1 MAIGILMRRLTAW
14 PLAEALH
21 DDVELG
27 EGEDAV
33 LVLVEEH
40 EDLLELG
47 DLLVGQLPFVLEQS
61 ILLVLCLVAFEKRTT
76 LLGCMC
82 TLSRAAKCPHM
93 MPATFYQLPWQRLTG
108 QTGKLFLQA
117 LTPCQ
122 AVWRGHNKTDNSH
135 KTSKYCGNQAQNC
148 VAPSPTDGG

>member
-47 DLLVGQLPFVLEQS
+47 DLLVGQLPFVLE
-61 ILLVLCLVAFEKRTT
+61 K
-76 LLGCMC
+76 
-82 TLSRAAKCPHM
+82 
-93 MPATFYQLPWQRLTG
+93 
-108 QTGKLFLQA
+108 
-117 LTPCQ
+117 
-122 AVWRGHNKTDNSH
+122 
-135 KTSKYCGNQAQNC
+135 
-148 VAPSPTDGG
+148 